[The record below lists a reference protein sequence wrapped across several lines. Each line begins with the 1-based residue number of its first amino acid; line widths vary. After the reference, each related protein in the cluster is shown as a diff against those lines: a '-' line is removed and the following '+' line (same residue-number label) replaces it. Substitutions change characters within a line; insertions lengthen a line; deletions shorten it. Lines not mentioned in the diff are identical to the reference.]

1 MGPEAKRVTTNI
13 AQEKAKRQSMTAVIV
28 LNAVFCVLVV
38 VVIDGLL
45 LWAISAE
52 AKDHRAH
59 RGLPA
64 PKGPRISVVG
74 SRIDPTRTRVPES
87 DGVR

>member
-1 MGPEAKRVTTNI
+1 
-13 AQEKAKRQSMTAVIV
+13 MTVVIV

-38 VVIDGLL
+38 VVIDGFL
-45 LWAISAE
+45 LWAVSAE
-52 AKDHRAH
+52 AKDHRA
-59 RGLPA
+59 RRWLPA

-74 SRIDPTRTRVPES
+74 PRIDPTRTRVPES